1 MGNNCSPLTSNPDC
15 GNNPDC
21 GTERGNPECGANAN
35 ANNKLKDHGAWHGVM
50 RTTKGSGEASASD
63 SNPRSARASRGRALP
78 TGPLTATTRRTQ
90 ASLDTQTVSAWQPD
104 AQLIRAFLQ
113 KHAIST
119 STNTNTNTNTKL
131 TRNEGSQH
139 PVFDALQRMTDQL
152 QRARI
157 YSPELDHMHHTMHHD
172 THHSMHQMRPGSRAH
187 ANQSQGGSRQVLASH
202 PLTYSI
208 ESFIPTRMCQHFLR
222 VAEEVGW
229 GTAMTVGGAES
240 VGGANPIRR
249 SSAVALPHTQTPV
262 TYHVARCIAEH
273 VGLPLHF
280 AEIIQVWYGMGAEWV
295 VRCCDECALACA
307 DMRDPRHSRVRSPNR
322 PADHTSAPTNVGTY
336 HVFIGDPLQ
345 ALRVLQ
351 GPLRC
356 F

>member
-1 MGNNCSPLTSNPDC
+1 MGNNCSPLTSNPDSVVS
-15 GNNPDC
+15 DS
-21 GTERGNPECGANAN
+21 GTESGNPECANAN
-35 ANNKLKDHGAWHGVM
+35 KPKDHGAWYGVM
-50 RTTKGSGEASASD
+50 RTTKGSGEASASASASD
-63 SNPRSARASRGRALP
+63 PRSARASRGRALP

-90 ASLDTQTVSAWQPD
+90 SQASLDTQTVSVWQPD

-113 KHAIST
+113 KHAT
-119 STNTNTNTNTKL
+119 STNTKTNTKL
-131 TRNEGSQH
+131 TRNKGSQH

-157 YSPELDHMHHTMHHD
+157 YSPELDHMHHNMHHD
-172 THHSMHQMRPGSRAH
+172 THHDTRHSMHQMRPGSRAH
-187 ANQSQGGSRQVLASH
+187 ANQSQGGGRQVLLASH

-208 ESFIPTRMCQHFLR
+208 ESFIPTRMCRHFLR

-295 VRCCDECALACA
+295 VRCCGECALACA
-307 DMRDPRHSRVRSPNR
+307 DMRDPRHSHARSPNR
-322 PADHTSAPTNVGTY
+322 PAVHTSVPT
-336 HVFIGDPLQ
+336 L
-345 ALRVLQ
+345 ALS
-351 GPLRC
+351 C
-356 F
+356 M